1 MISNYFHSRL
11 WVLSSFT
18 LACLLAFSS
27 FVSIPYQ
34 AEHPLQVSLEHD
46 GVTTEEIL
54 LAQRIE
60 GYLYTRVPGM
70 NITYRDVF
78 NLVMNE
84 GYNVWL
90 TGGAIRDLILSD
102 NPQLNDLDFSFDCT
116 IEQLEEIL
124 TRNEVLYT
132 KIPNYLVIN
141 IGTREGVAMEGIES
155 AYAIHARDEEREF
168 TVNNIYYHVN
178 TATFEPEFKKG
189 IQDLNDRK
197 LAVKAKNLSEW
208 LYGGQSE
215 RPIKIFRYWKM
226 LGKGFSASPELER
239 FMAYEC
245 VKAFKKDPEAFR
257 HHLLQYIGSHFSSF
271 DQVRRGCMRTMG
283 SRWTRENFEVFY
295 EQARKMDIE
304 VDAIWEES
312 SSRSLQ
318 AQGDIQVPEA
328 FGETL

>member
-1 MISNYFHSRL
+1 MILNFFRNRL
-11 WVLSSFT
+11 WVLSSVT

-34 AEHPLQVSLEHD
+34 AEHPIQVSLDHSD
-46 GVTTEEIL
+46 VTAEEII

-60 GYLYTRVPGM
+60 GYFYTKVPGM
-70 NITYRDVF
+70 DITYRDVF
-78 NLVMNE
+78 NMIMDE

-102 NPQLNDLDFSFDCT
+102 DPELNDMDFSFDCT

-141 IGTREGVAMEGIES
+141 IGTKEGVPMEGIES
-155 AYAIHARDEEREF
+155 TYAVHAKDEEREF

-178 TATFEPEFKKG
+178 TATFEQEFKKG
-189 IQDLNDRK
+189 IQDLKERK

-239 FMAYEC
+239 FMAYES
-245 VKAFKKDPEAFR
+245 VKAFKKDPDAFKN
-257 HHLLQYIGSHFSSF
+257 HLLNYIGSHFASF
-271 DQVRRGCMRTMG
+271 DQVRRGCLRTMG
-283 SRWTRENFEVFY
+283 SKWTRENFEVLY
-295 EQARKMDIE
+295 EQARQMDIN

-312 SSRSLQ
+312 SSRVLQ
-318 AQGDIQVPEA
+318 AQGDSPA
-328 FGETL
+328 PTLFSETL